1 MRTWVTRRVRPE
13 LKPAT
18 CRRSATGLSTYTT
31 SGERLG
37 EAGERPF
44 GVLGLKKAKPMPA
57 APAIMKARMIAVVA
71 AGLPVLAAV
80 SYCAAVGF
88 A

>member
-1 MRTWVTRRVRPE
+1 M
-13 LKPAT
+13 
-18 CRRSATGLSTYTT
+18 
-31 SGERLG
+31 
-37 EAGERPF
+37 GERPF
-44 GVLGLKKAKPMPA
+44 GVLGLKKARPMPA